1 MQQFDRNFAMQA
13 LIPRPKDEAHTSAA
27 QPAQD
32 LVRPEPLANL
42 RNHASDS
49 PYRAFSLLSLEDI
62 YNAGKGFYG
71 FLTSSTRIDSQL
83 CLERIPHSIT
93 HIG

>member
-1 MQQFDRNFAMQA
+1 MQQLDRHFAMQT
-13 LIPRPKDEAHTSAA
+13 LIPRPEDEAHTSAA

-32 LVRPEPLANL
+32 LVRPEPLANF

-62 YNAGKGFYG
+62 SDAGKEFYG
-71 FLTSSTRIDSQL
+71 FVTSSTRTDSQL
-83 CLERIPHSIT
+83 SLERVPLT